1 VISSAELCALIEPVA
16 QHLLGDPNRSLS
28 SKTEWRYGSRGSFC
42 IDLRKGTFFDHETS
56 KGGGVLD
63 LIEREKGLK
72 GPDRLQW
79 LIDERLVHKPNG
91 AAHKANGADHGGL
104 GRIVATYDYI
114 DENGVLLFQAVRY
127 EPKDFRQRRPD
138 LDHPGKWNWSIKG
151 VRQVPYRLTELL
163 EPLSLG
169 RVVFIVEGE
178 KDVNRLWSIGIPAT
192 CNAMGAGKW
201 PEELNAIFAGA
212 DVVIIP
218 DNDPQ
223 KRHPKTDAPMFHDD
237 GRPILP
243 GQDHAETVAA
253 ALIAV
258 AAKVRVLDLAK
269 VWPEMP
275 LKGDVS
281 DWLDRGGGSADG
293 FYKLIEGL
301 PIWEPAAKRPNGDA
315 RSEHTFDERSPPPP
329 GEDAEAAEP
338 AKPLFTV
345 ADAMDFPDDP
355 PDREWLVPGIIPAHE
370 ITMVMGDGGTGKSL
384 IALQLAFAAATGT
397 EWIGTMPTE
406 GRVLYF
412 SAEDELGEMH
422 RRHACIARRQG
433 AKVAERGRLEIIP
446 RAGEDAVLATSKPG
460 GAGLAPTKLYEE
472 LAAKI
477 DKTRPD
483 LLIRQFIGMLRRFA
497 LRFGTTVL
505 LLNHPSLSGMASGS
519 GTSGSTAWN
528 NSVRSRLYL
537 TYPPGTKDDD
547 EDIDTRILTAKKAN
561 YGRTGEKRVVRWD
574 RGVFVLESA
583 ASPGKM
589 EAEAKDNQA
598 FLDMLDEFERQK
610 RPVSA
615 SPSTTYAPALFA
627 DHPDGNALS
636 KERYRG
642 AMERLLKASRIHTDT
657 SGPPSKQRQ
666 HIKRGPP

>member
-1 VISSAELCALIEPVA
+1 MNDDVSEFS
-16 QHLLGDPNRSLS
+16 R
-28 SKTEWRYGSRGSFC
+28 TYRY
-42 IDLRKGTFFDHETS
+42 
-56 KGGGVLD
+56 
-63 LIEREKGLK
+63 
-72 GPDRLQW
+72 
-79 LIDERLVHKPNG
+79 KPNG
-91 AAHKANGADHGGL
+91 
-104 GRIVATYDYI
+104 
-114 DENGVLLFQAVRY
+114 DEPPPHY
-127 EPKDFRQRRPD
+127 
-138 LDHPGKWNWSIKG
+138 
-151 VRQVPYRLTELL
+151 
-163 EPLSLG
+163 
-169 RVVFIVEGE
+169 
-178 KDVNRLWSIGIPAT
+178 
-192 CNAMGAGKW
+192 
-201 PEELNAIFAGA
+201 
-212 DVVIIP
+212 
-218 DNDPQ
+218 
-223 KRHPKTDAPMFHDD
+223 
-237 GRPILP
+237 
-243 GQDHAETVAA
+243 
-253 ALIAV
+253 
-258 AAKVRVLDLAK
+258 
-269 VWPEMP
+269 
-275 LKGDVS
+275 GD
-281 DWLDRGGGSADG
+281 R
-293 FYKLIEGL
+293 
-301 PIWEPAAKRPNGDA
+301 N
-315 RSEHTFDERSPPPP
+315 PPPP
-329 GEDAEAAEP
+329 GEDAEAAEA

-384 IALQLAFAAATGT
+384 IALQLAFAVATGT

-412 SAEDELGEMH
+412 SAEDELAEMH

-433 AKVAERGRLEIIP
+433 VKVAERGRLEIIP
-446 RAGEDAVLATSKPG
+446 LAGEDAVLATSKPG
-460 GAGLAPTKLYEE
+460 GAGLVPTKLYEA
-472 LAAKI
+472 LAAKVE
-477 DKTRPD
+477 KTLPD
-483 LLIRQFIGMLRRFA
+483 LLIIDNCADVFEGDEIKRVQARQFIGLLRRFA

-547 EDIDTRILTAKKAN
+547 EDTDTRILTGKKAN

-574 RGVFVLESA
+574 RGVFVLDSA

-627 DHPDGNALS
+627 DHPDGKALS

>member
-281 DWLDRGGGSADG
+281 DWLDNGGGSADAL
-293 FYKLIEGL
+293 YKLIEGV
-301 PIWEPAAKRPNGDA
+301 PIWEPAAKPNGA
-315 RSEHTFDERSPPPP
+315 AGEHTFDERSPPPP
-329 GEDAEAAEP
+329 GEDAEAPVRISGIAEFLARYKP
-338 AKPLFTV
+338 INYTIDGLLPGGSIYGVTAKRSAGKTAFLTSTALAV
-345 ADAMDFPDDP
+345 AADRSDIHGFDVEKGRVAYIILENPTDF
-355 PDREWLVPGIIPAHE
+355 LMKLAV
-370 ITMVMGDGGTGKSL
+370 T
-384 IALQLAFAAATGT
+384 AFA
-397 EWIGTMPTE
+397 
-406 GRVLYF
+406 
-412 SAEDELGEMH
+412 LG
-422 RRHACIARRQG
+422 IDVQ
-433 AKVAERGRLEIIP
+433 KLNDKFVIIDMK
-446 RAGEDAVLATSKPG
+446 RSHEA
-460 GAGLAPTKLYEE
+460 
-472 LAAKI
+472 I
-477 DKTRPD
+477 MR
-483 LLIRQFIGMLRRFA
+483 A
-497 LRFGTTVL
+497 LRENAARFGPFQLVNYDTFQAGFPGANFNDNNDTLKHAQSLREFTTLPGKPSVL
-505 LLNHPSLSGMASGS
+505 VACHPVKNPTRDNLEPYGG
-519 GTSGSTAWN
+519 GSTMNEFDGNLTLWN
-528 NSVRSRLYL
+528 EGGVIELHHNKVRG
-537 TYPPGTKDDD
+537 P
-547 EDIDTRILTAKKAN
+547 
-561 YGRTGEKRVVRWD
+561 
-574 RGVFVLESA
+574 
-583 ASPGKM
+583 
-589 EAEAKDNQA
+589 
-598 FLDMLDEFERQK
+598 EFEPINFRIEMLGSPDILDSKGRQPLLPVL

-615 SPSTTYAPALFA
+615 QDAEESQKAAVNNDVT
-627 DHPDGNALS
+627 
-636 KERYRG
+636 
-642 AMERLLKASRIHTDT
+642 LLKAMAADPDASIPALARETKINA
-657 SGPPSKQRQ
+657 SS
-666 HIKRGPP
+666 IKRALPRLATPKSGKLVASVFGKWTLTAAGLKAIEGRR